1 MKMYDC
7 AKKDNYDMP
16 MGEMAKK
23 KKVHYP
29 ELLLEKKIAN
39 LEMDED
45 ITLVIKATVSGMRSD
60 EYGDTTTFKVKKVG
74 MKNTMTAKDKIGN
87 VVDKM
92 DLS

>member
-1 MKMYDC
+1 MIDVG
-7 AKKDNYDMP
+7 KKENNYDMP
-16 MGEMAKK
+16 ISAMSNKN
-23 KKVHYP
+23 KVHYP
-29 ELLLEKKIAN
+29 ELRIEKKIAD